1 MLAPALP
8 RSLTCFASP
17 GLFARA
23 FLPDF
28 QQPAHVKAFERATLR
43 LLASDTFHRQI
54 IEAPVRHGKSYWHS
68 IVVPSWHSCA
78 FPAKK
83 VLGVSY
89 GKELSEEFSAD
100 VVHLCEEAGQRLG
113 LRMAWK
119 RRGSFRWADFGG
131 GYDSTT
137 AQGAVTGKGYH
148 LICADDLVKDDAEAR
163 SPVERARLSKWWQ
176 FDCCTRCEPGGKV
189 SLVMSRRHT
198 SDLSGEC
205 LAANKDLPESK
216 RWESIQFKAID
227 ANGRALWP
235 ERFNLQA
242 LQDIFT
248 EWELKGRSYMFD
260 TLYQQNPR
268 GDPGAC
274 AWKDSYFQDIFRNV
288 PPTWGEHMHV
298 LACDP
303 SHGAN
308 SSPGDY
314 TAIADMRLVNGPEKV
329 LFADMYMRQ
338 LDWSEAAAVFAE
350 QIIARRPRAAMIEV
364 AAGQDP
370 IRAEVQRRLDA
381 ANCLVP
387 LYGFDPMGATK
398 IPAIE
403 EALTQWLH
411 LHRIFFVD
419 NLGGQLCV
427 AQMKEFPSGAHD
439 DGPDALRIGLSLIA
453 ELLG

>member
-1 MLAPALP
+1 MLATLP

-17 GLFARA
+17 GAFARE
-23 FLPDF
+23 FMPEF
-28 QQPAHVKAFERATLR
+28 QQPPHVRAFERATLR
-43 LLASDTFHRQI
+43 LLASDTEHRQI

-68 IVVPSWHSCA
+68 IIVPSWHSCA
-78 FPAKK
+78 FPSRKA
-83 VLGVSY
+83 LGVSY
-89 GKELSEEFSAD
+89 GKDLSEEFSAD
-100 VVHLCEEAGQRLG
+100 VVRLCEEAGPRLG

-163 SPVERARLSKWWQ
+163 SPVERARLSKWWL
-176 FDCCTRCEPGGKV
+176 FDCCTRCEPGGKI
-189 SLVMSRRHT
+189 SLVMSRQHV

-205 LAANKDLPESK
+205 LAANRDLPESK
-216 RWESIQFKAID
+216 RWKSIKFKAIQD
-227 ANGRALWP
+227 DGTALWP
-235 ERFNLQA
+235 DRFPIDA
-242 LQDIFT
+242 LDDIRA
-248 EWELKGRSYMFD
+248 EWELKGRGYKFAS
-260 TLYQQNPR
+260 LYQQNPR
-268 GDPGAC
+268 SDPSLC
-274 AWKDSYFQDIFRNV
+274 AWRDDYFDDIFRNE
-288 PPTWGEHMHV
+288 PPERPEYIHV
-298 LACDP
+298 IACDP

-308 SSPGDY
+308 STPGDY
-314 TAIADMRLVNGPEKV
+314 TAIADMKLVNGLASKDIYC
-329 LFADMYMRQ
+329 DMFLRQ
-338 LDWSEAAAVFAE
+338 LNWEEAAATFAE
-350 QIIARRPRAAMIEV
+350 RIIKRRPRAAMIEV

-370 IRAEVQRRLDA
+370 IRAEVQHRLDA
-381 ANCLVP
+381 AGCLVP

-411 LHRIFFVD
+411 LHRLHFAD
-419 NLGGQLCV
+419 NVGGQLCV

-439 DGPDALRIGLSLIA
+439 DGPDALRIGLALIG